1 MLRSENFGFRL
12 SRGEKALLLLVSEKE
27 ERTASDVLRRL
38 IREEARRYGLWPP
51 PNEHVQAQAAAQLNY
66 NGGDK

>member
-12 SRGEKALLLLVSEKE
+12 SCGEKALLLLVSETE

-38 IREEARRYGLWPP
+38 IRQQARRYGLWPP
-51 PNEHVQAQAAAQLNY
+51 TADQDTMKRGEAS
-66 NGGDK
+66 DE